1 LIIRIN
7 ELKARLALCETGFF
21 CAAFRKQK
29 ERKLRYFCNR
39 MSDEIVNKVAESG
52 LITIDLEK
60 YLPQKGSI
68 AVFDL
73 KDFLFM
79 GMILKEKDF
88 REALK
93 QQDWEKYRDKNVAIV
108 CTADAIIPVWAYM
121 LVITYLQ
128 PIAKETIV
136 GDEKEIYKIVFLKN
150 IASIHETEFTDKRI
164 VLKGCGETPIDDFAY
179 AEATRKL
186 LPVAKSIMY
195 GEPCS
200 TVPVYKKK

>member
-1 LIIRIN
+1 
-7 ELKARLALCETGFF
+7 
-21 CAAFRKQK
+21 
-29 ERKLRYFCNR
+29 
-39 MSDEIVNKVAESG
+39 MSDEIINKVAESG
-52 LITIDLEK
+52 LVTIDLEK
-60 YLPQKGSI
+60 YLPSKENI

-93 QQDWEKYRDKNVAIV
+93 QHDWEKYRDKYVAIN
-108 CTADAIIPVWAYM
+108 CSADAIIPVWAYM
-121 LVITYLQ
+121 LVTTYLQ
-128 PIAKETIV
+128 PVAKETIV
-136 GDEKEIYKIVFLKN
+136 GTEKEIYKNIFLKN
-150 IASIHETEFTDKRI
+150 IASINTAEFNGSRI

-179 AEATRKL
+179 AEATRIL

-200 TVPVYKKK
+200 TVPVFKKK

>member
-1 LIIRIN
+1 
-7 ELKARLALCETGFF
+7 
-21 CAAFRKQK
+21 
-29 ERKLRYFCNR
+29 
-39 MSDEIVNKVAESG
+39 MSDEIINKVAESG

-60 YLPQKGSI
+60 YLPQKEEI

-93 QQDWEKYRDKNVAIV
+93 QQDWEKYKNKNVAIT

-121 LVITYLQ
+121 LVTTYLQ
-128 PIAKETIV
+128 PVTKEIIV
-136 GDEKEIYKIVFLKN
+136 GGEKEIYKAVFLKN
-150 IASIHETEFTDKRI
+150 ISSIATSEFMDKRI

>member
-1 LIIRIN
+1 
-7 ELKARLALCETGFF
+7 
-21 CAAFRKQK
+21 
-29 ERKLRYFCNR
+29 
-39 MSDEIVNKVAESG
+39 MSDEIINKVAESG

-60 YLPQKGSI
+60 YLPLSEEI

-93 QQDWEKYRDKNVAIV
+93 KHDWDKYRNRSVAIT
-108 CTADAIIPVWAYM
+108 CSADAIIPVWAYM
-121 LVITYLQ
+121 LVTSYLQ
-128 PIAKETIV
+128 PVAKETLV
-136 GDEKEIYKIVFLKN
+136 GNEKEIYKTLFLKN
-150 IASIHETEFTDKRI
+150 ISSINISEFSDKRI

-179 AEATRKL
+179 AEATRTL

>member
-1 LIIRIN
+1 
-7 ELKARLALCETGFF
+7 
-21 CAAFRKQK
+21 
-29 ERKLRYFCNR
+29 
-39 MSDEIVNKVAESG
+39 MSDEIVNKVAGSG
-52 LITIDLEK
+52 LVTIDLEK
-60 YLPQKGSI
+60 YLPQKEET

-93 QQDWEKYRDKNVAIV
+93 QHEWEKYRNKNVAIT
-108 CTADAIIPVWAYM
+108 CSADAIIPVWAYM
-121 LVITYLQ
+121 LVTTYLQ
-128 PIAKETIV
+128 PVTKGTIV
-136 GDEKEIYKIVFLKN
+136 GDEKEIYKMIFLKN
-150 IASIHETEFTDKRI
+150 ISSINTSEFMDKRI
-164 VLKGCGETPIDDFAY
+164 VLKGCGETRIDDFAY

>member
-1 LIIRIN
+1 
-7 ELKARLALCETGFF
+7 
-21 CAAFRKQK
+21 
-29 ERKLRYFCNR
+29 
-39 MSDEIVNKVAESG
+39 MSDEIINKVAESG

-60 YLPQKGSI
+60 YLPHKEDMI
-68 AVFDL
+68 VFDL

-93 QQDWEKYRDKNVAIV
+93 QHNWEKYRNKNVAIT
-108 CTADAIIPVWAYM
+108 CSADAIIPVWAYM
-121 LVITYLQ
+121 LVISYLQ
-128 PIAKETIV
+128 PLAKQTMV
-136 GDEKEIYKIVFLKN
+136 GNEKEMYKATIIKN
-150 IASIHETEFTDKRI
+150 ISSINVGEFEGKRI

-179 AEATRKL
+179 AEATKVL

>member
-1 LIIRIN
+1 
-7 ELKARLALCETGFF
+7 
-21 CAAFRKQK
+21 
-29 ERKLRYFCNR
+29 
-39 MSDEIVNKVAESG
+39 MSDEIINKVAESG
-52 LITIDLEK
+52 LITIDLEN
-60 YLPQKGSI
+60 YLPQKESI

-88 REALK
+88 REAIK
-93 QQDWEKYRDKNVAIV
+93 KHDWEKYRDKHVAIT

-121 LVITYLQ
+121 LVTTYLQ
-128 PIAKETIV
+128 PVAKETIV
-136 GDEKEIYKIVFLKN
+136 GTEKEMYKSLFLKN
-150 IASIHETEFTDKRI
+150 ISSIHTPEFSGSRI
-164 VLKGCGETPIDDFAY
+164 VLKGCGETSFDDFAY
-179 AEATRKL
+179 AEATRIL